1 MYADLLRSTLT
12 STIIVSESLWVEAY
26 LNISLLPVS
35 NRLRGS
41 EGDSLH
47 KYTCIQ
53 ICPDAN
59 DAPGSDTLS
68 RDWKLISLQLNQ
80 TLVNSDQSEQYIL
93 LDTLLAGIISYI
105 IDFH

>member
-1 MYADLLRSTLT
+1 MG
-12 STIIVSESLWVEAY
+12 AY

-59 DAPGSDTLS
+59 DAPRSDPWAGIGSLS
-68 RDWKLISLQLNQ
+68 NPSQILQLTWNYVV
-80 TLVNSDQSEQYIL
+80 LVGEPD
-93 LDTLLAGIISYI
+93 
-105 IDFH
+105 